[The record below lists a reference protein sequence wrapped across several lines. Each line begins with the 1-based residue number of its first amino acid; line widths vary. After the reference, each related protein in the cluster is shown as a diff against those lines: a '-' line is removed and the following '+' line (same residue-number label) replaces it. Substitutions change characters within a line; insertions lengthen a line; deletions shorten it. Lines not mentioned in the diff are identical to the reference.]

1 MSKGLLFVV
10 SGPSGVGKN
19 AILNEVLKRRADL
32 FYSISATT
40 RPPRRNEVNGVDYFF
55 LSEEEFRHSIEKG
68 EFLEWARVYGKYYGT
83 PRKTVE
89 EHLNKGEHV
98 IMDVDIQGAAQIRQ
112 NIPEA
117 ILIFIFP
124 PSREEL
130 KRRLIGRKSENEET
144 IKKRLANL
152 EEELASVFRYD
163 YVVVNDHLENACRR
177 VEAIIAAEEARVDR
191 GYWRRY
197 VNLDKVEE

>member
-1 MSKGLLFVV
+1 MGKGLLFVI

-19 AILNEVLKRRADL
+19 SILNEVLKRRTNL
-32 FYSISATT
+32 FYSISTTT
-40 RPPRRNEVNGVDYFF
+40 RPPRRNETNGKDYFF
-55 LSEEEFRHSIEKG
+55 LTEKEFRESIDKG
-68 EFLEWARVYGKYYGT
+68 EFLEWARVYDKYYGT
-83 PRKTVE
+83 PRKAVE
-89 EHLNKGEHV
+89 ERLNRGEHV

-130 KRRLIGRKSENEET
+130 KKRLLGRKSENEAT

-163 YVVVNDHLENACRR
+163 YVVVNDFLENACRR

-197 VNLDKVEE
+197 VDQP